1 MHPINSRRSPSWIG
15 YYLFLFALSLPFLLP
30 LFWMIST
37 AFKPPALIYA
47 SPPRWFAHPTL
58 ENFQKAWALLDFHR
72 FIVNSMFVTSLSVT
86 GTLFSSSIT
95 GFAFATLPARGKS
108 FLFNLLLAT
117 VMVPNS
123 VTLIPLFVFYSRL
136 RWTNTYLPLIVPQL
150 FANAF
155 FVFLF
160 RQFFRSLPN
169 ELFDSAALDGCNPW
183 MAYWK
188 IGLPLS
194 RPVLATVAIFS
205 FLGSWNDF
213 LYPLVFLNTPDKF
226 TLTLGLSLFH
236 GLYYTQIQY
245 LMPMA
250 LVALIPVLVI
260 FLIGQ
265 RHFIPGIVTTGLR

>member
-58 ENFQKAWALLDFHR
+58 ENFQKAWALLDFPR